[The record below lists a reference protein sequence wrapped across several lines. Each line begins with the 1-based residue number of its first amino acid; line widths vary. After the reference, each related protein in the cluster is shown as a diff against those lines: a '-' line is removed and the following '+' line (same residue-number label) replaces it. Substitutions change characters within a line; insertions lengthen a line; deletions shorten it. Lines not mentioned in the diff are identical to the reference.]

1 MSYPFATTNP
11 LKHEDIRY
19 HRAGAAW
26 NDLYFSMSGGPQIT
40 DQSDP
45 LLTFQGYRRLHAF
58 NVCGGS
64 PQWVAYLDA
73 YTAPVFDQHSWALG
87 PPTVT
92 NGIVYVGT
100 NQGFLLAIADPSVW
114 PSQGARCTLPT
125 VNNSDCVAT
134 GWQLVPNPTV
144 LKALNLGGEIVRGEP
159 ALANGQV
166 YVANSS
172 GFLFRIAP
180 GK

>member
-1 MSYPFATTNP
+1 
-11 LKHEDIRY
+11 
-19 HRAGAAW
+19 
-26 NDLYFSMSGGPQIT
+26 MSGGPQIL

-58 NVCGGS
+58 NVCTGG
-64 PQWVAYLDA
+64 PQWVAHLDSF
-73 YTAPVFDQHSWALG
+73 TDPVSSTHSWALG

-92 NGIVYVGT
+92 DGIVYVGT
-100 NQGFLLAIADPSVW
+100 NHGFLLAIADPSVW
-114 PSQGARCTLPT
+114 PSQGARCTMPT
-125 VNNSDCVAT
+125 LNNVDCLVA

-144 LKALNLGGEIVRGEP
+144 LKALNLGGQIVRGEP
-159 ALANGQV
+159 ALANGMV

-180 GK
+180 EK